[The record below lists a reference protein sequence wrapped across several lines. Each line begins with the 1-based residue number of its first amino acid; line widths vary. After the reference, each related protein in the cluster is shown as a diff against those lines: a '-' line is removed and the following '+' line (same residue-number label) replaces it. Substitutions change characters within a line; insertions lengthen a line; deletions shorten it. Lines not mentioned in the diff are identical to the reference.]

1 MATPDYFRA
10 LGIPLVEGRFFTE
23 ADKADAPK
31 VVIINRAMAELYW
44 PHEDVVGK
52 RFTYEDAP
60 KDKDW
65 MTVVGIVGNVKDQPN
80 SPGTASAFWWP
91 ELQTSE
97 MDMSLV
103 VRAKGDPQS
112 LVDTVRNEVAKLD
125 PTLAVADI
133 RLMDQI
139 ADSSVATPRLAFIL
153 VGSFAGLAIILAM
166 IGTYGVISYS
176 VNQRSAEFG
185 LRMALGAQRR
195 DVLRLVLLQAAV
207 LVVAGTASGVVLAL
221 ALARLLQNLIYEV
234 SPSDPETFAVV
245 GLIVVVV
252 AMLACYIP
260 ARRAMQA
267 EPMAA
272 LRAE

>member
-1 MATPDYFRA
+1 
-10 LGIPLVEGRFFTE
+10 
-23 ADKADAPK
+23 
-31 VVIINRAMAELYW
+31 
-44 PHEDVVGK
+44 
-52 RFTYEDAP
+52 
-60 KDKDW
+60 
-65 MTVVGIVGNVKDQPN
+65 
-80 SPGTASAFWWP
+80 
-91 ELQTSE
+91 